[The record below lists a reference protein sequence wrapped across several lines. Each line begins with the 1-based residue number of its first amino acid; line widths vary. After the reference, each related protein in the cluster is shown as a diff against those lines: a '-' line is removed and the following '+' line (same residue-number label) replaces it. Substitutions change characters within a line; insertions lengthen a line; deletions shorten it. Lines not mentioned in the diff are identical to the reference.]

1 METIHPI
8 ILISLPGVGEEMVG
22 GVLDK
27 LSVSHTEHSRFFRH
41 VSVSETGVL
50 SCNLKDDLNTSDSDV
65 SILNLELNKSKGRQY
80 NFSQTYNKRRE
91 LIHFFNKVDAF
102 VCFCK
107 SYFCN

>member
-27 LSVSHTEHSRFFRH
+27 LSVSHNQHSRFFRH

-50 SCNLKDDLNTSDSDV
+50 SCNLKDDLHLFVISSGH
-65 SILNLELNKSKGRQY
+65 LECL
-80 NFSQTYNKRRE
+80 
-91 LIHFFNKVDAF
+91 
-102 VCFCK
+102 FCAK
-107 SYFCN
+107 F